1 MAEPR
6 KPRVIRTRIPADAQ
20 APVATSPD
28 ARDGATGD
36 GAARDTASKTSAEPN
51 SVGPKDSSSASD
63 EMQVS
68 GTVRGTSEKV
78 AMLPVPADE
87 PESSG
92 TKDAVKSFLRVP
104 RPRARATSRPPE
116 SPKTGSVSGGSAKA
130 DAAKLGAAK
139 AGSGKPGSAKTGP
152 GTASSTKPAA
162 GKSAS
167 SKSVP
172 AAGTSAKS
180 DSGGDTEA
188 QVLAF
193 PMPSFKRRR
202 RTFLLSAACVIAVL
216 ALVMGIALFSPVL
229 GVKTV
234 VFEGNKLVSE
244 DTLGLALAPVISRP
258 LPQVTAEDVSA
269 LLEPVV
275 QIKSSRI
282 EARPPSTLVVHVVE
296 RVPVALLKN
305 GETYSLVDQDGVEL
319 GTTKDAAAAALP
331 LIDGGKAAIGKDTFQ
346 AMTSV
351 LATLPKSILNQLANA
366 TAKSPDAVELR
377 LIDGRSVVWGN
388 DSDMELKATVLE
400 SLLNAPTPTAQPGKP
415 APVPAQVFDVS
426 APRHPVTR

>member
-6 KPRVIRTRIPADAQ
+6 KPRVIRTRIPTAAQ
-20 APVATSPD
+20 TTA
-28 ARDGATGD
+28 ATGAAKAAD
-36 GAARDTASKTSAEPN
+36 PKKSDPKKTGAKDPAPSGAAAKTAAVSGVP
-51 SVGPKDSSSASD
+51 
-63 EMQVS
+63 QLS

-78 AMLPVPADE
+78 AKLPVPVEVPDPSVGAD
-87 PESSG
+87 PSVV
-92 TKDAVKSFLRVP
+92 TNAAKNLLRVP
-104 RPRARATSRPPE
+104 RPRARVKPRAPEAAKSGSATE
-116 SPKTGSVSGGSAKA
+116 GSAEAGSAKR
-130 DAAKLGAAK
+130 
-139 AGSGKPGSAKTGP
+139 GSGKSAATKKVT
-152 GTASSTKPAA
+152 SKPAPA
-162 GKSAS
+162 TSA
-167 SKSVP
+167 P
-172 AAGTSAKS
+172 AADASEDAAADGNT
-180 DSGGDTEA
+180 GA

-193 PMPSFKRRR
+193 PMPSYKRRR
-202 RTFLLSAACVIAVL
+202 RAFLLTAAGVLAVL
-216 ALVMGIALFSPVL
+216 ALVMGVALYSPVL

-244 DTLGLALAPVISRP
+244 DTLGLALAPIISRP

-269 LLEPVV
+269 LLAPVV

-296 RVPVALLKN
+296 RVPVALLQN

-331 LIDGGKAAIGKDTFQ
+331 LIDGGNAAIGKDTFQ

-351 LATLPKSILNQLANA
+351 LATLPKSILTQLANA

-377 LIDGRSVVWGN
+377 LVDGRSVVWGN
-388 DSDMELKATVLE
+388 ASDMELKATVLE

>member
-6 KPRVIRTRIPADAQ
+6 KPRVIRTRIPTAAQTTAATGAAKAADPKKSDPKKTGAKDPAPSGADAK
-20 APVATSPD
+20 
-28 ARDGATGD
+28 
-36 GAARDTASKTSAEPN
+36 AAAVS
-51 SVGPKDSSSASD
+51 SVP
-63 EMQVS
+63 QLS

-78 AMLPVPADE
+78 AKLPVPVEVPDPSVGADAA
-87 PESSG
+87 
-92 TKDAVKSFLRVP
+92 KNLLRVP
-104 RPRARATSRPPE
+104 RPRARVKPRAPEAAKSGSATE
-116 SPKTGSVSGGSAKA
+116 GSAEAGSAKR
-130 DAAKLGAAK
+130 
-139 AGSGKPGSAKTGP
+139 GSGKSAATKKVT
-152 GTASSTKPAA
+152 SKPAPA
-162 GKSAS
+162 TSA
-167 SKSVP
+167 P
-172 AAGTSAKS
+172 AADASEDAAADGNT
-180 DSGGDTEA
+180 GA

-193 PMPSFKRRR
+193 PMPSYKRRR
-202 RTFLLSAACVIAVL
+202 RAFLLTAAGVLAVL
-216 ALVMGIALFSPVL
+216 ALVMGVALYSPVL

-244 DTLGLALAPVISRP
+244 DTLGLALAPIISRP

-269 LLEPVV
+269 LLAPVV

-296 RVPVALLKN
+296 RVPVALLQN

-331 LIDGGKAAIGKDTFQ
+331 LIDGGNAAIGKDTFQ

-351 LATLPKSILNQLANA
+351 LATLPKSILTQLANA

-377 LIDGRSVVWGN
+377 LVDGRSVVWGN
-388 DSDMELKATVLE
+388 ASDMELKATVLE

>member
-6 KPRVIRTRIPADAQ
+6 KPRVIRTRIPAAAQ
-20 APVATSPD
+20 TTA
-28 ARDGATGD
+28 ATGAAKAAD
-36 GAARDTASKTSAEPN
+36 PKKSDPKKTGAKDPAPSGAAAKTAAVSGVP
-51 SVGPKDSSSASD
+51 
-63 EMQVS
+63 QLS

-78 AMLPVPADE
+78 AKLPVPVEVPDPSVGAD
-87 PESSG
+87 PSVV
-92 TKDAVKSFLRVP
+92 TNAAKNLLRVP
-104 RPRARATSRPPE
+104 RPRARVKPRAPEAAKSGSATE
-116 SPKTGSVSGGSAKA
+116 GSAEAGSAKR
-130 DAAKLGAAK
+130 
-139 AGSGKPGSAKTGP
+139 GSGKSAATKKVT
-152 GTASSTKPAA
+152 SKPAPA
-162 GKSAS
+162 TSA
-167 SKSVP
+167 P
-172 AAGTSAKS
+172 AADASEDAAADGNT
-180 DSGGDTEA
+180 GA

-193 PMPSFKRRR
+193 PMPSYKRRR
-202 RTFLLSAACVIAVL
+202 RAFLLTAAGVLAVL
-216 ALVMGIALFSPVL
+216 ALVMGVALYSPVL

-244 DTLGLALAPVISRP
+244 DTLGLALAPIISRP

-269 LLEPVV
+269 LLAPVV

-296 RVPVALLKN
+296 RVPVALLQN

-331 LIDGGKAAIGKDTFQ
+331 LIDGGNAAIGKDTFQ

-351 LATLPKSILNQLANA
+351 LATLPKSILTQLANA

-377 LIDGRSVVWGN
+377 LVDGRSVVWGN
-388 DSDMELKATVLE
+388 ASDMELKATVLE

>member
-6 KPRVIRTRIPADAQ
+6 KPRVIRTRIPTAAQTTAATGAAKAADPKKSDPKKTGAKDPAPSGADAK
-20 APVATSPD
+20 
-28 ARDGATGD
+28 
-36 GAARDTASKTSAEPN
+36 AAAVSGVP
-51 SVGPKDSSSASD
+51 
-63 EMQVS
+63 QLS

-78 AMLPVPADE
+78 AKLPVPVEVPDPSAGAD
-87 PESSG
+87 PSVV
-92 TKDAVKSFLRVP
+92 TNAAKNLLRVP
-104 RPRARATSRPPE
+104 RPRARVKPRAPEAAKSGSATE
-116 SPKTGSVSGGSAKA
+116 GSAEAGSAKR
-130 DAAKLGAAK
+130 
-139 AGSGKPGSAKTGP
+139 GSGKSAATKKVT
-152 GTASSTKPAA
+152 SKPAPA
-162 GKSAS
+162 TSA
-167 SKSVP
+167 P
-172 AAGTSAKS
+172 AADASEDAAADGNT
-180 DSGGDTEA
+180 GA

-193 PMPSFKRRR
+193 PMPSYKRRR
-202 RTFLLSAACVIAVL
+202 RAFLLTAGGVLAVL
-216 ALVMGIALFSPVL
+216 ALVMGVALYSPVL

-244 DTLGLALAPVISRP
+244 DTLGLALAPIISRP

-269 LLEPVV
+269 LLAPVV

-296 RVPVALLKN
+296 RVPVALLQN

-331 LIDGGKAAIGKDTFQ
+331 LIDGGNAAIGKDTFQ

-351 LATLPKSILNQLANA
+351 LATLPKSILTQLANA

-377 LIDGRSVVWGN
+377 LVDGRSVVWGN
-388 DSDMELKATVLE
+388 ASDMELKATVLE

>member
-6 KPRVIRTRIPADAQ
+6 KPRVIRTRIPAAAQ
-20 APVATSPD
+20 TTA
-28 ARDGATGD
+28 ATGAAKAAD
-36 GAARDTASKTSAEPN
+36 PKKSDPKKTGAKDPAPSGAAAKTAAVSGVP
-51 SVGPKDSSSASD
+51 
-63 EMQVS
+63 QLS

-78 AMLPVPADE
+78 AKLPVPVEVPDPSVGAD
-87 PESSG
+87 PSVV
-92 TKDAVKSFLRVP
+92 TNAAKNLLRVP
-104 RPRARATSRPPE
+104 RPRARVKPRAPE
-116 SPKTGSVSGGSAKA
+116 AAKSGSAKKVTSKPAPATSALAA
-130 DAAKLGAAK
+130 DASDDAA
-139 AGSGKPGSAKTGP
+139 ADGNTG
-152 GTASSTKPAA
+152 
-162 GKSAS
+162 
-167 SKSVP
+167 
-172 AAGTSAKS
+172 
-180 DSGGDTEA
+180 A

-193 PMPSFKRRR
+193 PMPSYKRRR
-202 RTFLLSAACVIAVL
+202 RAYLLTAAGVLAVL
-216 ALVMGIALFSPVL
+216 ALVMGVALYSPVL

-244 DTLGLALAPVISRP
+244 DTLGLALAPIISRP

-269 LLEPVV
+269 LLAPVV

-296 RVPVALLKN
+296 RVPVALLQN

-331 LIDGGKAAIGKDTFQ
+331 LIDGGNAAIGKDTFQ

-351 LATLPKSILNQLANA
+351 LATLPKSILTQLANA

-377 LIDGRSVVWGN
+377 LVDGRSVVWGN
-388 DSDMELKATVLE
+388 ASDMELKATVLE